1 MSAAIDNA
9 DALRRALGA
18 DRVRTDVPLAP
29 FTTFRIGGPAD
40 LFHEPETAD
49 ELARALLAARELG
62 IPYLLLGLGANIL
75 IGDRGFR
82 GLVIRNRARNVRID
96 RIAQD
101 TGEVTAASGTVVW
114 PDLIEATVAQGLSGL
129 EHYAGIPST
138 VGGALWQNLHFL
150 APAPAR
156 ERTLFI
162 AEVTAGADILTAEGE
177 RRAVDVGYFQFGY
190 DDSILHHRNDVVLAA
205 TFRLTPAAPE
215 RLRRII
221 EENLAWRHERHPP
234 LDAEPSAGSIFKK
247 IAGIGAGRLIDE
259 CGLKGARIGGAMV
272 TQRHANILINTGNAT
287 AADVRAL
294 IAHIQEVVAARTG
307 YKLEVEIG
315 FVGEF

>member
-1 MSAAIDNA
+1 VSATIDNT

-40 LFHEPETAD
+40 LFYEPETAD
-49 ELARALLAARELG
+49 ELARALLTARELG
-62 IPYLLLGLGANIL
+62 IPYFLLGLGANIL
-75 IGDRGFR
+75 IGDHGFR
-82 GLVIRNRARNVRID
+82 GLVIRNQARDVRMV
-96 RIAQD
+96 QEL
-101 TGEVTAASGTVVW
+101 GEVTAASGTVVW

-156 ERTLFI
+156 ERTMFI

-177 RRAVDVGYFQFGY
+177 RRAVDVGYFRFGY

-205 TFRLTPAAPE
+205 TFRLTAAPPE

-221 EENLAWRHERHPP
+221 EENLTWRHERHPP
-234 LDAEPSAGSIFKK
+234 LDTEPSAGSIFKK

-259 CGLKGARIGGAMV
+259 CGLKGARVGGAMV

-294 IAHIQEVVAARTG
+294 IAHIQEVVETRTG
-307 YKLEVEIG
+307 YSLEVEIG